1 MQDLRL
7 AALLCSRLCH
17 DLIGPI
23 GALNNGIEILA
34 DEDEPAMREQ
44 ATQLLGDSAD
54 EAARRLRFYRLAFG
68 ASGGMGQSIPLSE
81 AREAALGL
89 FHKGRTKLEW
99 TQEMTLP
106 SADKSLVKLILNVIL
121 LAGAA
126 LPRGGTLSLR
136 SGSGEHSPVV
146 VTAAGTGARV
156 EAEIQTILG
165 QKLDDTLLDSQN
177 VIAFYAAALAV
188 SQGLR
193 VATAKPTEGCIEF
206 ALIKA

>member
-1 MQDLRL
+1 MQDLQL

-81 AREAALGL
+81 AREATLGL

-99 TQEMTLP
+99 PADVNLP
-106 SADKSLVKLILNVIL
+106 SVDKSLVKLVLNMVL

-126 LPRGGTLSLR
+126 LPRGGILSLR

-146 VTAAGTGARV
+146 VAAAGTGARV
-156 EAEIQTILG
+156 ESEIQTILD
-165 QKLDDTLLDSQN
+165 QKLDHALIDSQN
-177 VIAFYAAALAV
+177 VVAFYAVALAA

-193 VATAKPTEGCIEF
+193 IAAAKPTEGCIEF
-206 ALIKA
+206 ALVKA